1 MPDKDHIKSIEK
13 CFVILDCLYAS
24 QHLMTLEEITQA
36 TGYKK
41 TTCFRL
47 LKTLRTLGVVELS
60 PATKKYQYGP
70 RLAVIGLSAIKNMN
84 LRNAALPIL
93 QQLRDET
100 GETIN
105 LTILSGSEILYV
117 ERVMSDYLVN
127 VNVNIGDRL
136 PVYCASMGKAI
147 LAFLPEEKL
156 ELILSSIAFLK
167 RTDKT
172 IVSRSTLVEELR
184 QIRSQGYA
192 INDEEL
198 EKGLRAVAAPIF
210 NYAGDAFAATN
221 IAWTTA
227 RHPERRTFKEY
238 AGKIVAAAEQISR
251 EMGYS
256 PVNKQPR
263 RGEL

>member
-13 CFVILDCLYAS
+13 CFAILDCLHTR
-24 QHLMTLEEITQA
+24 QRLMTLEEITQV

-47 LKTLRTLGVVELS
+47 LKTLRTLGIVELS

-70 RLAVIGLSAIKNMN
+70 RLAAIGLTALKNMN

-100 GETIN
+100 GETVN
-105 LTILSGSEILYV
+105 LTILSGAEILYV
-117 ERVMSDYLVN
+117 ERIMSDYLVN

-136 PVYCASMGKAI
+136 PVYCASMGKVI
-147 LAFLPEEKL
+147 LAFLPENRMEK
-156 ELILSSIAFLK
+156 ILSSISFERK
-167 RTDKT
+167 TDKT
-172 IVSRSTLVEELR
+172 ILTRSALVAELE
-184 QIRSQGYA
+184 QIRTDGYA
-192 INDEEL
+192 VNDEEL

-210 NYAGDAFAATN
+210 NYTGEAFAATN

-227 RHPERRTFKEY
+227 RHPEHRTFSEY
-238 AGKIVAAAEQISR
+238 AVKIVAAAKAISR
-251 EMGYS
+251 LMGYS
-256 PVNKQPR
+256 P
-263 RGEL
+263 E

>member
-1 MPDKDHIKSIEK
+1 MANKDHIKSIEK
-13 CFVILDCLYAS
+13 CFVILDCLQS
-24 QHLMTLEEITQA
+24 HQHLMTLEEITQA
-36 TGYKK
+36 TGFKK

-70 RLAVIGLSAIKNMN
+70 RLAAIGLSALKTMN
-84 LRNAALPIL
+84 LRQAALPIL

-117 ERVMSDYLVN
+117 ERIMSDYLVN

-136 PVYCASMGKAI
+136 PVYCASMGKVI
-147 LAFLPEEKL
+147 LAYLSEGRL
-156 ELILSSIAFLK
+156 ERILSSITFDK
-167 RTDKT
+167 KTDNT
-172 IVSRSTLVEELR
+172 IVTRSTLVRELEKIKR
-184 QIRSQGYA
+184 DGFA

-210 NYAGDAFAATN
+210 NYAGEAFAATN

-227 RHPERRTFKEY
+227 RHPERVTFSEY
-238 AGKIVAAAEQISR
+238 AIKIVAAAKQISQLI
-251 EMGYS
+251 GYT
-256 PVNKQPR
+256 P
-263 RGEL
+263 GA

>member
-1 MPDKDHIKSIEK
+1 MADKDHIKSIEK
-13 CFVILDCLYAS
+13 CFVILDCLQS
-24 QHLMTLEEITQA
+24 HQHLMTLEEITQA
-36 TGYKK
+36 TGFKK

-70 RLAVIGLSAIKNMN
+70 RLAAIGLSALKTMN
-84 LRNAALPIL
+84 LRQAALPIL

-117 ERVMSDYLVN
+117 ERIMSDYLVN

-136 PVYCASMGKAI
+136 PVYCASMGKVI
-147 LAFLPEEKL
+147 LAYLSEGRL
-156 ELILSSIAFLK
+156 ERILSSITFDK
-167 RTDKT
+167 KTDNT
-172 IVSRSTLVEELR
+172 IVTRSTLVRELEKIKR
-184 QIRSQGYA
+184 DGFA

-210 NYAGDAFAATN
+210 NYAGEAFAATN

-227 RHPERRTFKEY
+227 RRPERATFSEY
-238 AGKIVAAAEQISR
+238 AIKIVAAAKRISQL
-251 EMGYS
+251 MGYT
-256 PVNKQPR
+256 P
-263 RGEL
+263 GE